1 MAASESLRF
10 DIIGNDRGSDAF
22 SRFGRSVSDV
32 SAKMD
37 GATARSIFLD
47 DALKR
52 QAETAKRSTDAT
64 LALAASDKILDEVER
79 RLADGALEAELALK
93 READAK
99 KKSGDAAL
107 SAAAKNKTFADS
119 LSKIADSA
127 KKGGGPAWLG
137 PALALAPAAGTL
149 TGVAAGASVG
159 LAGAAVAGG
168 AALAAFGAVAKPVLA
183 DALKA
188 EQAVNTAQQA
198 YQATIAAGVPKA
210 QAQLSLQTANSNAML
225 TYSAALKGGAKPATA
240 LAAYHLTLA
249 KNQLAYN
256 AATNAGAFQAKAY
269 AAEQLAIGKAYANLS
284 PQQIA
289 LSKQLGNMANAW
301 DNLKAAETP
310 VVAGALQPWLQSVTS
325 LTGKLP
331 PVIGA
336 VSPVIGDL
344 GTMMNN
350 VVTSPAFTTF
360 RNFIANQGSYAVL
373 SGGSALIDF
382 FDAFIILLPKF
393 TPLITMASNGIGEL
407 GQKVLNWSQSA
418 KASQDIAKF
427 MDWFRVN
434 GPVVG
439 GLLKNIGLALG
450 ALAPGLTAGG
460 ITELKLLS
468 DFFGLVAKLPPAI
481 AKPLLE
487 VAGVLLTLNKLGVF
501 SVGVKFVGKVASWLT
516 NGVVSIGSGAS
527 AAAEMQAA
535 MTAGGAS
542 AAAEI
547 RAAMATGGTAAAAE
561 VGAGEAAG
569 GASAGGAVVAAEK
582 AAAPAIGSMIGLAVA
597 AQVGGYLAEK
607 QFSTLF
613 NTGVAG
619 ASSAGGAG
627 LRQGA
632 PLSSVLAGTG
642 TNTSLKIS
650 VNTTALDKLLTELG
664 FTQLSIGQ
672 INKLVAKPG
681 ANVGAI
687 DALIYQL
694 GGTQSDILAVNK
706 LIVKPH
712 SDTSNVDALLK
723 RIGLT
728 PPQIAGVNQL
738 IAKPHSDTSHIDAVL
753 AKLGL
758 TAQQIKTIN
767 GMVATPRVNVVG
779 SGSGQITATE
789 NILGMKTQKLGSL
802 TFVAR
807 GGMITGGIPGRD
819 SKLAMLMPGEVV
831 VPTAMVQAGAVDHLR
846 GRLPGFAAG
855 GLVPAGMAA
864 APGWAA
870 GRETAF
876 IRGAA
881 NAGSGP
887 LMSAFLA
894 AAGTAAAAAAPKSS
908 YAPGS
913 PAYGGSILREQQF
926 AASLFGGY
934 GWSVPYEMPALI
946 SLWNQE
952 SGWNPYAANPTSNAR
967 GIPQNINGW
976 SAYAPGDWANQ
987 IRWGESYI
995 KGRYGSPTGAWA
1007 HEGAFN
1013 WYDNGGFLPPG
1024 LSLAYNGT
1032 GVPEPVIP
1040 ASRIAAGAP
1049 QTIIIQVDPAVAAV
1063 TPSRDLGRH
1072 IAGHLA
1078 TFIKGGGRIY
1088 PAGTAPR

>member
-1 MAASESLRF
+1 MAVVKSIEIDIGVKNAEASKAKIDAIDAKAEHLKKIFGDGFALKIDSAAASEKLRIF
-10 DIIGNDRGSDAF
+10 RAEMAEATKDRT
-22 SRFGRSVSDV
+22 
-32 SAKMD
+32 
-37 GATARSIFLD
+37 ATVKVKVD
-47 DALKR
+47 
-52 QAETAKRSTDAT
+52 
-64 LALAASDKILDEVER
+64 
-79 RLADGALEAELALK
+79 
-93 READAK
+93 
-99 KKSGDAAL
+99 
-107 SAAAKNKTFADS
+107 
-119 LSKIADSA
+119 DSA
-127 KKGGGPAWLG
+127 LQKFANSMKSGGGPAWLG
-137 PALALAPAAGTL
+137 PAIGLLPAAGTL
-149 TGVAAGASVG
+149 TGVAAGAAVG
-159 LAGAAVAGG
+159 LSGAVVAGG

-188 EQAVNTAQQA
+188 EQAVNTAQNNYTLSVQKTTA
-198 YQATIAAGVPKA
+198 QYQIAMSTAKT
-210 QAQLSLQTANSNAML
+210 QAQRNA
-225 TYSAALKGGAKPATA
+225 
-240 LAAYHLTLA
+240 
-249 KNQLAYN
+249 
-256 AATNAGAFQAKAY
+256 AY
-269 AAEQLAIGKAYANLS
+269 AAEQKGFAADRLAESQAISKAYVELS

-301 DNLKAAETP
+301 QNVKAAETP

-325 LTGKLP
+325 LTGDLAPIIAK
-331 PVIGA
+331 VA
-336 VSPVIGDL
+336 PVIGDL

-350 VVTSPAFTTF
+350 VVTSPPFITF

-373 SGGSALIDF
+373 TGGSALIDF
-382 FDAFIILLPKF
+382 FDSFVILLPKF
-393 TPLITMASNGIGEL
+393 TPLITMASNGVGDL

-418 KASQDIAKF
+418 KASQDITKF
-427 MDWFRVN
+427 MDWFRAN

-439 GLLKNIGLALG
+439 GLLKNIGLALQ

-460 ITELKLLS
+460 ITELKIMS

-487 VAGVLLTLNKLGVF
+487 VAGVMLTLNKLGVF
-501 SVGVKFVGKVASWLT
+501 SVGVKFTGKVASWLT
-516 NGVVSIGSGAS
+516 GGVISIGSGTA

-547 RAAMATGGTAAAAE
+547 RAAMGTGGAAAGAE

-569 GASAGGAVVAAEK
+569 GTAAGGAAAVAEK
-582 AAAPAIGSMIGLAVA
+582 AAAPAIGTLIGLAIA
-597 AQVGGYLAEK
+597 AQIGGYLAEK
-607 QFSTLF
+607 QFSNLF
-613 NTGVAG
+613 STGVAG

-627 LRQGA
+627 LRQAAGLPA
-632 PLSSVLAGTG
+632 VLAGTG

-650 VNTTALDKLLTELG
+650 VNTTALDGLLKELG

-728 PPQIAGVNQL
+728 PPQIAGVNEL
-738 IAKPHSDTSHIDAVL
+738 IAKPRSDTAHIDAVL

-779 SGSGQITATE
+779 SGSGSITATE

-802 TFVAR
+802 TFVAS
-807 GGMITGGIPGRD
+807 GGMITGGIPGKD
-819 SKLAMLMPGEVV
+819 SVLLAAMPGEVM
-831 VPTAMVQAGAVDHLR
+831 VPKHMVDAGAVDHLR
-846 GRLPGFAAG
+846 GRIPGFAAG

-881 NAGSGP
+881 NSGAGA
-887 LMSAFLA
+887 LLSAFLA
-894 AAGTAAAAAAPKSS
+894 LAGKAAAAEAAPGV
-908 YAPGS
+908 GS
-913 PAYGGSILREQQF
+913 GVARWTPVVDQALAMLGLSLSLVPRVLYQMQTESGGNPQAINLSDFNATVLHDPSRGLMQVIGSTF
-926 AASLFGGY
+926 AAFHVPGTSGNIYDPLANIAAALHYGELRYGPTLMTGGMGIGSGHGYDSGGY
-934 GWSVPYEMPALI
+934 
-946 SLWNQE
+946 
-952 SGWNPYAANPTSNAR
+952 
-967 GIPQNINGW
+967 
-976 SAYAPGDWANQ
+976 
-987 IRWGESYI
+987 
-995 KGRYGSPTGAWA
+995 
-1007 HEGAFN
+1007 
-1013 WYDNGGFLPPG
+1013 LPPG

-1040 ASRIAAGAP
+1040 ASRIG
-1049 QTIIIQVDPAVAAV
+1049 
-1063 TPSRDLGRH
+1063 
-1072 IAGHLA
+1072 
-1078 TFIKGGGRIY
+1078 KGGDVHYHVTVNVPHTVNPREAGREVAQLLLAHTKTGGRLY
-1088 PAGTAPR
+1088 PPGTAPR